1 MYFLSPA
8 LPRLAVVMLPPALG
22 WGVFLL
28 RLRTI
33 VLAHYL
39 PAGALGLVELL
50 GCCFLGGLRV
60 VLPQGKEFLPLRE
73 ESLLPSGLVVPCKVC
88 EEWVG

>member
-1 MYFLSPA
+1 
-8 LPRLAVVMLPPALG
+8 MLPPALG
-22 WGVFLL
+22 WGVLL
-28 RLRTI
+28 LHLRTI

-50 GCCFLGGLRV
+50 GCRFLGGLRV
-60 VLPQGKEFLPLRE
+60 VLPQRKDFLPLRE

-88 EEWVG
+88 EGWVG